1 MIKLLIISLACL
13 VLSGCASSRYSE
25 RTEANFHEAKVRLS
39 QLRAG
44 MTRAEVEAVLKAI
57 PQKPVSDWDNTG
69 YLPVSYLL
77 YPGISVTIDYL
88 APKNVLLQRP
98 AYLDVALNRR
108 DKPTRDFTRI
118 PLNQIP

>member
-1 MIKLLIISLACL
+1 MIKLLIVGILCL
-13 VLSGCASSRYSE
+13 VLAGCASSRYSE

-39 QLRAG
+39 QLRTG
-44 MTRAEVEAVLKAI
+44 MTRAEVEAILKAM
-57 PQKPVSDWDNTG
+57 PQKPASDWDNTG
-69 YLPVSYLL
+69 YLPVSYRL

-88 APKNVLLQRP
+88 APKNILLQLP
-98 AYLDVALNRR
+98 SYLDVALNRR